1 MPEIIPN
8 YRLKCQGGFSDLFL
22 LVLFFVTFSGCGA
35 YVLDEAQNDLRK
47 NYLNGELQR
56 SADLLKRFDEKDVYR
71 SKDNVLYHL
80 EYGTVLHFTGAF
92 DSSSTMFSIAE
103 EEIDNLYTKSISRGL
118 GSLLVNDNVLA
129 YDGEPYEDIY
139 LNIFKSLNFMHLKD
153 YEAALVENRRLAF
166 KMEQLDIRLKGLAEA
181 FAKRDSMDVAEW
193 NPDDVNIQNS
203 ALGHYL
209 SAILY
214 AKSLQP
220 DDARIEFTKLKTA
233 LREQAPIRKYRPP
246 SPSSMPSLT
255 NPNAYNVLLVAFT
268 GVGPTKRQE
277 DVRLFFDEGYVK
289 FSFPVLEVHDTRIAS
304 IRIRQDAQTLTE
316 LDMIEEMDAVAAEIY
331 KAKQPII
338 YGRAMLRGILKAAG
352 TAKARKEAKEKS
364 DGLGFLTGLAGL
376 IGKEITEKADLRG
389 WQTMPGQAWTQ
400 VLKLPAGDHT
410 LSIQYLSTS
419 GRILHEEA
427 RQLNIS
433 PDTELEILEFLNPN

>member
-8 YRLKCQGGFSDLFL
+8 YRLKCLPGFSEFFL
-22 LVLFFVTFSGCGA
+22 LVLMFITLSGCGA
-35 YVLDEAQNDLRK
+35 YVLDEAQNDLRR

-56 SADLLKRFDEKDVYR
+56 SADLLKRFDEKNVYR
-71 SKDNVLYHL
+71 SKDKVLYHL

-103 EEIDNLYTKSISRGL
+103 QEIDKLYTKSISKGL
-118 GSLLVNDNVLA
+118 GSLLINDNVLA

-139 LNIFKSLNFMHLKD
+139 LNIFKSLNFMHLRD

-181 FAKRDSMDVAEW
+181 FANRDSLNAAEW
-193 NPDDVNIQNS
+193 DPDEVNVQNS

-214 AKSLQP
+214 AKSLQS
-220 DDARIEFTKLKTA
+220 DDARIEFEKLKTA
-233 LREQAPIRKYRPP
+233 LQEQASIRRYRSP
-246 SPSSMPSLT
+246 SPSSIPSLT
-255 NPNAYNVLLVAFT
+255 DPNAYNVLLVAFT

-277 DVRLFFDEGYVK
+277 DVRLFFEEGYVK

-304 IRIRQDAQTLTE
+304 IRIRQNTQTLTE
-316 LDMIEEMDAVAAEIY
+316 LDMIEEMDAVSAEIY

-352 TAKARKEAKEKS
+352 TAKARKEAKKES
-364 DGLGFLTGLAGL
+364 DGLGFLTGLAGF

-389 WQTMPGQAWTQ
+389 WQTMPGQAWAQ

-410 LSIQYLSTS
+410 LSIQYLSAS

-427 RQLNIS
+427 RQVSIS